1 MTCFGPFLDCGV
13 GVQYLVCTRHNRAN
27 DEVGREI
34 SAKRGGELTLY
45 GDTYYIMQL
54 EGERVAC
61 GEGAHVAAL

>member
-1 MTCFGPFLDCGV
+1 
-13 GVQYLVCTRHNRAN
+13 VQYLVCTRHNRAN